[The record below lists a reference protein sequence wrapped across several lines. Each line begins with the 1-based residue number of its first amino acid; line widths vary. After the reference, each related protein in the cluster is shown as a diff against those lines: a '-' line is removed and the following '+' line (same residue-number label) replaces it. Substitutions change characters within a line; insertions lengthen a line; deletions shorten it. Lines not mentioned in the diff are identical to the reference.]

1 MNTDILMPILTISG
15 IAIAAGYLLNVLEKA
30 VAHKFD
36 ERQLIERGRGANLA
50 MSTAMV
56 YLLGLYMGH
65 AFDLLRPEHWSIF
78 AVYGLIV
85 MIMVFD
91 AHCIFHDAF
100 QQRGEKLGTR
110 ILSDGFLGVLWL
122 VTALQK
128 APWDPET
135 AWINGAFA
143 LCWLSRS
150 GMLLLRTFVLWI
162 RDLKEEKRENADE

>member
-1 MNTDILMPILTISG
+1 MNSDILMPILTISG

-30 VAHKFD
+30 NEHKFD

-50 MSTAMV
+50 MDTALV
-56 YLLGLYMGH
+56 YLLGLYVGH
-65 AFDLLRPEHWSIF
+65 AFELFRPEHWSIF

>member
-15 IAIAAGYLLNVLEKA
+15 IAAAAGYLLNVLEKA
-30 VAHKFD
+30 GAHKFD

-50 MSTAMV
+50 MNTAPM
-56 YLLGLYMGH
+56 YLLGLYMGY
-65 AFDLLRPEHWSIF
+65 AFDLLRPEHWAVF

-85 MIMVFD
+85 MMMVFD

-150 GMLLLRTFVLWI
+150 GMLLLRAVMHWI
-162 RDLKEEKRENADE
+162 RDLAERSEEA